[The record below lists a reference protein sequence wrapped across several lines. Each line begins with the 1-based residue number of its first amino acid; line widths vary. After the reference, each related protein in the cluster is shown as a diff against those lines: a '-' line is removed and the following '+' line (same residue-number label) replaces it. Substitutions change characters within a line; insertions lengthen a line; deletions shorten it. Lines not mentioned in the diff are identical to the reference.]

1 VPYHAADSV
10 VPTVS
15 NLQARLEAGPAG
27 SDLAQPAASG
37 VDSAWPDD
45 AIEVGRILDAFGI
58 KGWIKVQPYSSDPKA
73 LTLSKRWFLK
83 PPPPGKLKRPG
94 ATTVKY
100 PAFVDVTLSQEH
112 GDDVVAQVKGVSDR
126 NAAEALRG
134 ALVFCSRANFP
145 AAGIDEYYWVDLI
158 GLSVVDREG
167 RPLGTVT
174 GLLDT
179 GPHSI
184 LRLSIPE
191 SENPPDSTSA
201 DVVASGEEA
210 ASGGEPSDAAPAKA
224 KTAGRTA
231 ARKSGNKAD
240 AEERLIPFVAA
251 HVDSVDLP
259 TKTIVANWDFDF

>member
-1 VPYHAADSV
+1 M
-10 VPTVS
+10 
-15 NLQARLEAGPAG
+15 LEARPAG
-27 SDLAQPAASG
+27 PDPAQPAAAA

-94 ATTVKY
+94 ATAVHY
-100 PAFVDVTLSQEH
+100 PSFVDVTLSQEH

-158 GLSVVDREG
+158 GLNVVDREG

-184 LRLSIPE
+184 LRLSLPE
-191 SENPPDSTSA
+191 GENPAGADS
-201 DVVASGEEA
+201 VASGDEA
-210 ASGGEPSDAAPAKA
+210 VSGADATDPMPPKAKA
-224 KTAGRTA
+224 AVK
-231 ARKSGNKAD
+231 KSGNKAD

-259 TKTIVANWDFDF
+259 SKTIVANWDFDF